1 MAQIPEQKNLQDLRI
16 DLDASRRVH
25 GKEHPETVARMR
37 ELSSAYRE
45 RGDYES
51 AIPLLWELLSVHQ
64 GTSGN
69 WNSDIII
76 TANALGLA
84 LYGSGDYERARE
96 VFESTLQASRH
107 LYGDGDDTSILI
119 LRNLVATLAALGR
132 YTAFGDVG
140 NEIIDARLA
149 WDIGADDDR
158 TVNNLALLAT
168 NWRLIFEYS
177 RSKQLYYRV
186 IRECVKGRTL
196 PGVCLRAIFERVV
209 FIPAQGI
216 MLRCGGNDAKSQ
228 VRRQIQRMNEKAAQQ
243 ARSRIRG

>member
-1 MAQIPEQKNLQDLRI
+1 MAQSPEQKNLEGLRR

-37 ELSSAYRE
+37 ALSSAYRE

-64 GTSGN
+64 GTSGR
-69 WNSDIII
+69 WNSDIIV

-96 VFESTLQASRH
+96 IFEPTLEASRH

-119 LRNLVATLAALGR
+119 LRNLVATLAALGK
-132 YTAFGDVG
+132 YTAFGGVG
-140 NEIIDARLA
+140 NEIIDARLT
-149 WDIGADDDR
+149 WDVGTDDDR

-177 RSKQLYYRV
+177 RSKKLYYRV
-186 IRECVKGRTL
+186 IRECVKGRRL
-196 PGVCLRAIFERVV
+196 PRVCLRAIFERVV
-209 FIPAQGI
+209 FLPAEGV
-216 MLRCGGNDAKSQ
+216 MLRWGGSDAESQ
-228 VRRQIQRMNEKAAQQ
+228 VRRQIQRMNEKAGQQ
-243 ARSRIRG
+243 ARSRTRV